1 MNRRNERKS
10 SKKGVFFAGVFAGL
24 FAAALVVI
32 IGVFYILK
40 NPQKVMNK
48 AFDMGVRQAVVQT
61 MRSVPRDYISLRK
74 DDMVE
79 SVNRFLQ
86 AYSQGLLSPQELQGL
101 TQKAFAA
108 TADQKITPEEIDEIL
123 KTMNQTVQQR

>member
-10 SKKGVFFAGVFAGL
+10 SKKGVFFAGVFTGL

-123 KTMNQTVQQR
+123 KTMNQTFQQQ

>member
-10 SKKGVFFAGVFAGL
+10 SKRGIFFAGVITGL
-24 FAAALVVI
+24 CAAALFVI

-40 NPQKVMNK
+40 NPQKVMDK

-61 MRSVPRDYISLRK
+61 MRSVPRDYIAQRK

-123 KTMNQTVQQR
+123 KTMNQTFQQQ